1 MENKIKSEQLEI
13 VVDQQT
19 RLNKLIFSI
28 GDIEVQKHKA
38 LHMLDGLVAEIDDY
52 KKILEAEYGA
62 VNINLSDGSFT
73 KIENDG
79 TNNQEN

>member
-1 MENKIKSEQLEI
+1 MEKIKSEQLEI

-19 RLNKLIFSI
+19 RLNKLIFGI

-38 LHMLDGLVAEIDDY
+38 LHMLEELVTEIDEY
-52 KKILEAEYGA
+52 KKVLEAEYGA

-73 KIENDG
+73 KIENNGADDQK
-79 TNNQEN
+79 N